1 MWLGVF
7 LFVAI
12 PLPLTGVWTGTAIA
26 LFIGMSRKATM
37 TSVISGNLVAGL
49 IMMAVS
55 YLFADNTIIVLWIFL
70 ALLAAFILAAVIK
83 KLIDKIRNKNKPI
96 EIEGEV
102 VNEPQQQIEE
112 SK

>member
-1 MWLGVF
+1 
-7 LFVAI
+7 
-12 PLPLTGVWTGTAIA
+12 
-26 LFIGMSRKATM
+26 
-37 TSVISGNLVAGL
+37 
-49 IMMAVS
+49 MMAVS

-70 ALLAAFILAAVIK
+70 ALLVVFILAAVIK
-83 KLIDKIRNKNKPI
+83 KFIDKIRNKNKPI